1 MNNNHSIEKANIA
14 WPFALLSNI
23 LIVLGFILVA
33 NWAGGVCMYLYLGR
47 IPTESDF
54 ITADP
59 DLITLVKHTLLA
71 GQIGGTLVGLV
82 VLPLLYVF
90 YLKRELKGVIFNSLN
105 AQLLPFIGAGIG
117 ITFVILP
124 LIGIIGDWNKSIT
137 LPESWNSME
146 VIMRAMELK
155 AEKMTKL
162 IVYYHSLSEGIMVF
176 FTVALLPAIAEELV
190 FRGILQND
198 LLKYTG
204 NVHIAV
210 FISAAIFSFIHLQF
224 FGFFPRLLLGIILG
238 YLYITS
244 GNIIVSILM
253 HFLNNAMVIVALNL
267 YAQGTLKMDPESSK
281 DLPKESV
288 YLSILLSS
296 ALFYLCWSMYKQRTN
311 TERTNV

>member
-1 MNNNHSIEKANIA
+1 
-14 WPFALLSNI
+14 
-23 LIVLGFILVA
+23 
-33 NWAGGVCMYLYLGR
+33 
-47 IPTESDF
+47 
-54 ITADP
+54 
-59 DLITLVKHTLLA
+59 
-71 GQIGGTLVGLV
+71 
-82 VLPLLYVF
+82 
-90 YLKRELKGVIFNSLN
+90 
-105 AQLLPFIGAGIG
+105 
-117 ITFVILP
+117 P